1 MIVFAGAQLTQ
12 ILIHPAEPFD
22 ALRLLWRMIVADVS
36 DMVVVAAAVVAPVEV
51 AQMGPF
57 DALRLLWRMM
67 VVPEVA
73 ATVTGGIHLPR
84 VYTLYCLSNSNMVLQ
99 STCIDFYLEWWKDI
113 SL

>member
-1 MIVFAGAQLTQ
+1 
-12 ILIHPAEPFD
+12 
-22 ALRLLWRMIVADVS
+22 MIVADVS

-73 ATVTGGIHLPR
+73 APVEVAAVALVEVAVALVEVAALRIDSRRRAGQRLWRHGGMTDKMRFLCA
-84 VYTLYCLSNSNMVLQ
+84 LN
-99 STCIDFYLEWWKDI
+99 CIVKLKFG
-113 SL
+113 